1 MDSWILTIIIFL
13 PLLGVAA
20 LMVSPAAG
28 HQRIRHLAM
37 LFSGATFVVS
47 VVALLLFLQST
58 PDGYAFEASVAW
70 LGATSGPDSAVDIRY
85 HVGVDG
91 ISIWLLVLTTFLTP
105 LAIWASFTSIREQV
119 REYYALMLVLEC
131 GMLGVFCAVDLL
143 LFYVCFEFTLVPLFF
158 IIGIWG
164 GPERRRAAGM
174 FFIYTMAG
182 SMLMFAGVLYLAW
195 RASQQP
201 EIGAFTFAFD
211 DLYKLALAGNV
222 SDPLTVREQ
231 WWLFLALFAGFAI
244 KVPLFPVHT
253 WLPLA
258 HTEAPTAGSV
268 ILAGVLLKLGT
279 YGLLRINL
287 PMLPDATIMLAPFMA
302 TLAIV
307 GIVYG
312 ALIAWVQEDI
322 KKLVAYSSV
331 SHLGFCVLGMFS
343 LTEAGLRGS
352 LLYMI
357 NHGLSTAA
365 LFLVVGCIYERYH
378 TRSIHRIGGL
388 AQRMPVMAFFLI
400 FFTLSSIGLPG
411 LNGFVSEFLVLL
423 GTFTS
428 AEQAGT
434 SADQP
439 GPLGWSYAAF
449 AALGIILSAV
459 YMLWMC
465 QRVLFGPVVEPDG
478 TPDRTTGLSVDLTPR
493 EVGILTP
500 LAVLC
505 LVLGLF
511 PNLVLSTMG
520 PALDREI
527 LARVMA
533 TGGAPAV
540 LGADAI
546 SAGEASANGNLV
558 QADHAIRLHDRSFM
572 FVYGWHGQA
581 EPRNEAELARVVPEK
596 AHGQTSL
603 PMAPEKQTA
612 LNSPAHGTVD
622 GSE

>member
-1 MDSWILTIIIFL
+1 MMVWLLSAMIFL
-13 PLLGVAA
+13 PLVGAVAVLALARDDEGTRRMALGASVGTLA
-20 LMVSPAAG
+20 LTV
-28 HQRIRHLAM
+28 I
-37 LFSGATFVVS
+37 
-47 VVALLLFLQST
+47 VVATNLGGGDASCRVNWIHT
-58 PDGYAFEASVAW
+58 EASAPGGTDVRI
-70 LGATSGPDSAVDIRY
+70 DY
-85 HVGVDG
+85 HVDLDG
-91 ISIWLLVLTTFLTP
+91 ISVWLVVLTAVLTP
-105 LAIWASFTSIREQV
+105 LAIAASFTGIGTRLK
-119 REYYALMLVLEC
+119 EYYALMLVLET
-131 GMLGVFCAVDLL
+131 GMLGVFCARDLL
-143 LFYVCFEFTLVPLFF
+143 LFYVFFEFTLVPLFF

-434 SADQP
+434 SAD
-439 GPLGWSYAAF
+439 S
-449 AALGIILSAV
+449 
-459 YMLWMC
+459 
-465 QRVLFGPVVEPDG
+465 
-478 TPDRTTGLSVDLTPR
+478 
-493 EVGILTP
+493 
-500 LAVLC
+500 
-505 LVLGLF
+505 
-511 PNLVLSTMG
+511 
-520 PALDREI
+520 
-527 LARVMA
+527 
-533 TGGAPAV
+533 
-540 LGADAI
+540 
-546 SAGEASANGNLV
+546 
-558 QADHAIRLHDRSFM
+558 RS
-572 FVYGWHGQA
+572 
-581 EPRNEAELARVVPEK
+581 ARVVVRGVRGPGHHSVRRIH
-596 AHGQTSL
+596 AVDVPARSVRARRRTGRHAGPNHRPFRRSHAARSRHPDAACGSVPGPGSVSQPRAQHDGAGPGPRDPGSRHG
-603 PMAPEKQTA
+603 
-612 LNSPAHGTVD
+612 D
-622 GSE
+622 GRSTGSAWRGRDQRRRSKRKR